1 MAEIDDIEQA
11 KGVVAER
18 WNIDMVEAFGRIR
31 TYARNHNL
39 QITVVAKQIID
50 DQLDL
55 DANPSIARRR

>member
-11 KGVVAER
+11 KGEVAER
-18 WNIDMVEAFGRIR
+18 SNIDMVEAFGRIC
-31 TYARNHNL
+31 THNL

-50 DQLDL
+50 DQLNL